1 MPYVNSFDNTKIY
14 YEITGDGFPLVLIIG
29 LGGNS
34 KAWAFQVPDFSK
46 KYKIITID
54 NRGAGLSDKPDEYYS
69 MKIFAKDIKAV
80 LDNENIKN
88 SYFLGLSMGG
98 LILQEFYHSYPEYV
112 KAMILGCTGPGDP
125 GLIKQNPKVK
135 EVLFSIEEKNY
146 DNLIKERIKLFHDIS
161 SPKTLLCDVFDDMKI
176 ERVKIN
182 DEDLLKI
189 ICHPK
194 KEDLPQITFFVA
206 EGNYLQRR
214 MLTTNENGDAYSAE
228 IIKYSLI
235 ENVFIPAETK
245 VLTGGIEQRIIL
257 EDFRLNTD
265 IPDSEFEI
273 IEKSK

>member
-14 YEITGDGFPLVLIIG
+14 YEITGDGFLFVLIIG

-146 DNLIKERIKLFHDIS
+146 DNLIKERIKLFYHPSYLEKNSGIIE
-161 SPKTLLCDVFDDMKI
+161 KI
-176 ERVKIN
+176 VELSKLQPIYAYKRQLEACILKEDELNAPRLKNIKVPVLVIHG
-182 DEDLLKI
+182 DEDMVWDIENAYYLHKNIPNSKI
-189 ICHPK
+189 
-194 KEDLPQITFFVA
+194 
-206 EGNYLQRR
+206 
-214 MLTTNENGDAYSAE
+214 E
-228 IIKYSLI
+228 IIKNSGHMFFI
-235 ENVFIPAETK
+235 EKYEEFNKK
-245 VLTGGIEQRIIL
+245 VLSFL
-257 EDFRLNTD
+257 DFIDNLNL
-265 IPDSEFEI
+265 
-273 IEKSK
+273 